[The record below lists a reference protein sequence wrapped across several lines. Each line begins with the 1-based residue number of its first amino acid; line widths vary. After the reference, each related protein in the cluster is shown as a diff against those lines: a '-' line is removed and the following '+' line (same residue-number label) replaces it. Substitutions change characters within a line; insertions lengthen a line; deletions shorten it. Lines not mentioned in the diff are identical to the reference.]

1 MTITMK
7 NYVFKIFYFSVLIL
21 PLLLFNNNKKK
32 DSKIISLWGAFVWEA
47 FVLFPYFY
55 YLNVTIGM

>member
-1 MTITMK
+1 MK

-32 DSKIISLWGAFVWEA
+32 DSKIISLWGAFAWEA

-55 YLNVTIGM
+55 YLNVTIGK